1 MTFILSLIISAPL
14 FIAASASLVGKYFSP
29 NESVNSLPSVDNSWL
44 TPYYSLYFSFCV
56 EVDICVTE
64 PKNVE
69 LMVRCRALDP
79 QPSEQEVTVNL
90 RFEPDARQ
98 PASAYVIG
106 PEEIEVYNQ
115 FKEEFSAVYG
125 FEISPD
131 DFKTMTFVTPTTAY
145 TQLAG
150 QRLTLSTKQ
159 SNSVVLCSD
168 LE

>member
-1 MTFILSLIISAPL
+1 PL
-14 FIAASASLVGKYFSP
+14 LIAASASLVGKYFSP

-56 EVDICVTE
+56 E
-64 PKNVE
+64 
-69 LMVRCRALDP
+69 
-79 QPSEQEVTVNL
+79 EVTVNL

-150 QRLTLSTKQ
+150 QRLTL
-159 SNSVVLCSD
+159 
-168 LE
+168 